1 MLNIS
6 EWPPS
11 DEAAVFNYLRWSG
24 YRSEQH
30 KLLYVSTP
38 KVACTSLKWWFAS
51 LVGCSK
57 ALNEITDSAE
67 SNPDQIVHEMH
78 RVAPTVTGLGPEALH
93 EALTSDSYFR
103 FAVVRNPYKRIFSA
117 WQSKLLLQEPQ
128 QVGPY
133 LQRDF
138 YHQPLRDAND
148 IALAFEGFLEHLAS
162 QEAPTF
168 WDQHWTPQVMLL
180 RPDLINYSVLAKI
193 EESSRLSKAL
203 SEHLGE
209 FLPDPFAERRANESL
224 IPYLPEFVTE
234 RSASLIRSLYAED
247 FAVLGYDTEPPKAK
261 ESFTHDELMLA
272 LRAIKLIRGRHQS
285 LGERTARIATLGQ
298 TVGMLEGKV
307 GSLNASLVEGA
318 TQITELRLLA
328 GKREAEIANLTRQ
341 IDILKAQVVGGE
353 EKISSLQQQRD
364 SDVAAVRQELQKT
377 HDSHSWRVTLPL
389 RRASVLARRTIRRL
403 SNTSLGKAI
412 EVLRKRRS
420 PAGESSI
427 ELLKA
432 SELFDENYYLAK
444 NPDVKDQGVDPLMH
458 YLIDGWK
465 EGRNPSSLFNTE
477 KYLRDY
483 PDVAAAAVNP
493 LVHYLESGSLEG
505 RSIAGHARTWT
516 RKKRVEQEAIPRV
529 FKQVAPDVIAEQVE
543 VIKSSGLFDA
553 DYYLAMY
560 PELKNIGL
568 DPIRHYCGFGW
579 FEGKN
584 PSDDFDTVGYLEMY
598 KDIAA
603 ANINPFWHYVVSGAS
618 EQRIAVPGAMIR
630 YEDDVN
636 FGHAKNS
643 IKLFALY
650 VSPQWDKLR
659 EARAASKGGAQLLPN
674 DYLGFYDP
682 LDSQVLAK
690 QVGLAKAHGLYG
702 FCFEWKGSEGIEDT
716 RQPVDV
722 FLDHKNIQFQFCVK
736 ISEQDKNVPAR
747 LREAVRDRRYLRIDG
762 RPVVI
767 VEYSGRND
775 FDVIN
780 EVHDQLVQRDIDAY
794 LIVQSTLINDAVWS
808 EKLSSLCDAVLELPV
823 EPVPGE
829 IGTFA
834 PQVKNGIS
842 AVPYSVI
849 VANGITRAEKAQSH
863 SFPVFNGITLARD
876 ESAYDANSPLVYTRF
891 FAREY
896 RRWLD
901 ATIESAKSTHSEDRQ
916 LVFVNAWNDW
926 SRGLFLEPDKIAG
939 FGRVNE
945 TSRALL
951 NIKSTMLMPK
961 VSVVVPNYNH
971 ERFLRKRL
979 DSIYGQTYKNFEV
992 ILMDDCSSD
1001 QSRSILSE
1009 YAQRFPDV
1017 TVTLFNENNSGGVF
1031 RQWAK
1036 GIKAATGDLVWV
1048 AESDD
1053 YCDENFLQALVRC
1066 FDDEAVMLA
1075 YARCEFVT
1083 VDEVVQEGEF
1093 HKYVSD
1099 LECAE
1104 KWAESYVDTAHSEVR
1119 YALGIKNTIPNASG
1133 VVFKRPIDLPLLD
1146 DEAWLSMR
1154 VAGDWVFYLHLIRG
1168 GKVAYSVEGTN
1179 FFRRY
1184 VGSAAE
1190 LTYKREVF
1198 YRELG
1203 MASQTVQALYNV
1215 PLSVLELCE
1224 ESSQRLYDI
1233 NVGNSQEEFYAWY
1246 GRDAISEARANRTPN
1261 IMVSTIGF
1269 YPGGAEILPIRL
1281 ANEFKRQGFSVL
1293 LLSAGLTARE
1303 DGVRRM
1309 LRADVPLVETND
1321 LHEVKSL
1328 IHEFGIEALNSHQWH
1343 TQKYPISLPG
1353 VFSELGS
1360 HVASLHGMIE
1370 HGEAFAVTHEQLKAA
1385 NSEVTTWVY
1394 TAEKNIVPFANLAI
1408 CEKDPERFVKVPNG
1422 LQPPAVVAIDR
1433 EQLGIA
1439 QDAFVLCCVSRAIP
1453 DKGWDETIQAVA
1465 LARELSGVDIRLLL
1479 VGNGP
1484 VYDEYCRVG
1493 APDFVCLTGFSDNSV
1508 GHYAAA
1514 DMGIMLTKFKSE
1526 SFPLTIVDCLFA
1538 GKPYIASDVGDI
1550 RNMLTIGD
1558 QMAGEVIAL
1567 EDWEIPIEHTAKVIA
1582 DFASKKARYSEV
1594 LGLVKE
1600 VSSRYRIDAV
1610 AGQYI
1615 RLFERDIKARRE
1627 ERAGDESA
1635 LVSPP
1640 AV

>member
-6 EWPPS
+6 DWPPS

-30 KLLYVSTP
+30 KLFYVSTP

-57 ALNEITDSAE
+57 ALSEITDSAE

-78 RVAPTVTGLGPEALH
+78 RVAPHVTGLAPAELR

-162 QEAPTF
+162 QEAPTY

-180 RPDLINYSVLAKI
+180 RPDLISYSVLTKI
-193 EESSRLSKAL
+193 EEAPRLSKAL
-203 SEHLGE
+203 AEHLGE
-209 FLPDPFAERRANESL
+209 FIPDPFADRRANESL

-234 RSASLIRSLYAED
+234 RSASLIRTLYAED

-261 ESFTHDELMLA
+261 ETFTHDELMLA

-285 LGERTARIATLGQ
+285 LGERSARIVALGQ
-298 TVGMLEGKV
+298 TVATLEAKI
-307 GSLNASLVEGA
+307 ASLDAYAAESA
-318 TQITELRLLA
+318 TQITEFRLVA
-328 GKREAEIANLTRQ
+328 EKREAEIDKLTRQ
-341 IDILKAQVVGGE
+341 IDNLKTQLVVGE
-353 EKISSLQQQRD
+353 EEIARIQLQKD
-364 SDVAAVRQELQKT
+364 AEVAAARQELQKAYE
-377 HDSHSWRVTLPL
+377 SRSWRVTLPL
-389 RRASVLARRTIRRL
+389 RRSGVLARRTLRRL

-412 EVLRKRRS
+412 QVLRERR
-420 PAGESSI
+420 ARVDESAIS
-427 ELLKA
+427 LLGA
-432 SELFDENYYLAK
+432 SELFDNSYYLTQ
-444 NPDVKDQGVDPLMH
+444 NPDVKDQGVDPLVH
-458 YLIDGWK
+458 YLNDGWK
-465 EGRNPSSLFNTE
+465 EGRNPSAFFSNE

-493 LVHYLESGSLEG
+493 LVHYLSNGRLEG
-505 RSIAGHARTWT
+505 RSIAGHVRTWT
-516 RKKRVEQEAIPRV
+516 RKKRVEAEARPIVFQQVSPEIIAAQAEAIRN
-529 FKQVAPDVIAEQVE
+529 
-543 VIKSSGLFDA
+543 SGMFDA

-560 PELKNIGL
+560 PELKKLNL

-579 FEGKN
+579 YEGKN
-584 PSDDFDTVGYLEMY
+584 PSDDFDTVGYLETY
-598 KDIAA
+598 KDIQA

-618 EQRIAVPGAMIR
+618 EQRITVPGAAIR
-630 YEDDVN
+630 YEDDVR
-636 FGHAKNS
+636 FGFSGSS

-650 VSPQWDKLR
+650 VLPHWDKLR
-659 EARAASKGGAQLLPN
+659 DARSSSKGGAQLLPN

-682 LDSQVLAK
+682 LDSEVLEKQVRLAK
-690 QVGLAKAHGLYG
+690 SHGLYG
-702 FCFEWKGSEGIEDT
+702 FCFQWDSHAGADCPQ
-716 RQPVDV
+716 QPVDV
-722 FLDHKNIQFQFCVK
+722 FLDHKNIDFQFCVR
-736 ISEQDKNVPAR
+736 ISAQEENLPAR
-747 LREAVRDRRYLRIDG
+747 LREAVRDRRYLRVEG
-762 RPVVI
+762 RPVVV
-767 VEYSGRND
+767 VECSTPNNFEALSDLRD
-775 FDVIN
+775 RLS
-780 EVHDQLVQRDIDAY
+780 QLDIKAY
-794 LIVQSTLINDAVWS
+794 LIAQSAQVDDGIWNG
-808 EKLSSLCDAVLELPV
+808 KLSQLCDAVLDLPV
-823 EPVPGE
+823 EPLKGE
-829 IGTFA
+829 IGTFS
-834 PQVKNGIS
+834 PQQKNGIA

-849 VANGITRAEKAQSH
+849 VANGITRAENSQSH

-876 ESAYDANSPLVYTRF
+876 ESAYAAKSPLVYTRF
-891 FAREY
+891 CAREY

-901 ATIESAKSTHSEDRQ
+901 AAITSAKTRHSKDRQ

-926 SRGLFLEPDKIAG
+926 SHGLFLEPDRVAG

-945 TSRALL
+945 TSRGLL
-951 NIKSTMLMPK
+951 AIKSKTLMPK
-961 VSVVVPNYNH
+961 VSVIVPNYNH

-979 DSIYGQTYKNFEV
+979 DSIYGQTYRNFEV

-1001 QSRSILSE
+1001 ESRSVLNE
-1009 YAQRFPDV
+1009 YAQKFPDV
-1017 TVTLFNENNSGGVF
+1017 TTTLFNDTNSGGVF
-1031 RQWAK
+1031 RQWSK

-1083 VDEVVQEGEF
+1083 SDEVVQEGEF

-1133 VVFKRPIDLPLLD
+1133 VVFKRPVDLPLLD
-1146 DEAWLSMR
+1146 DEEWLSMR

-1168 GKVAYSVEGTN
+1168 GKVAYSVDGTN

-1184 VGSAAE
+1184 VGSAAQQ
-1190 LTYKREVF
+1190 TYKREVF

-1203 MASQTVQALYNV
+1203 IASRTVQALYNV

-1224 ESSQRLYDI
+1224 ESSRRLYDI
-1233 NVGNSQEEFYAWY
+1233 NVNNSQEEFYAWY
-1246 GRDAISEARANRTPN
+1246 GRDAIFAARANRTPN

-1281 ANEFKRQGFSVL
+1281 ANEFKRQGYSVI

-1321 LHEVKSL
+1321 LDEVKSL
-1328 IHEFGIEALNSHQWH
+1328 ISEFGIEALNSHQWH
-1343 TQKYPISLPG
+1343 IQKYPISLPG
-1353 VFSELGS
+1353 VFSQLGS

-1370 HGEAFAVTHEQLKAA
+1370 HGDAFAVTEEQLKAA
-1385 NSEVTTWVY
+1385 NREVTTWVY
-1394 TAEKNIVPFANLAI
+1394 TAEKNIGPFVNFSLY
-1408 CEKDPERFVKVPNG
+1408 EEDSGRFIKVPNG
-1422 LQPPAVVAIDR
+1422 LQPPTVVPVER

-1453 DKGWDETIQAVA
+1453 DKGWDEAIEAVT
-1465 LARELSGVDIRLLL
+1465 LARAISGVDIRLLL

-1493 APDFVCLTGFSDNSV
+1493 VPDFVCLTGFSKDSV

-1538 GKPYIASDVGDI
+1538 GKPYIASEVGDI

-1558 QMAGEVIAL
+1558 QIAGEVIAL
-1567 EDWEIPIEHTAKVIA
+1567 EDWEVPIEQTAKVIA
-1582 DFASKKARYSEV
+1582 GFASDNAKYREAFGR
-1594 LGLVKE
+1594 VKE
-1600 VSSRYRIDAV
+1600 VSNRYRIDAV
-1610 AGQYI
+1610 AAQYVS
-1615 RLFERDIKARRE
+1615 LFERDIKARKE
-1627 ERAGDESA
+1627 
-1635 LVSPP
+1635 
-1640 AV
+1640 